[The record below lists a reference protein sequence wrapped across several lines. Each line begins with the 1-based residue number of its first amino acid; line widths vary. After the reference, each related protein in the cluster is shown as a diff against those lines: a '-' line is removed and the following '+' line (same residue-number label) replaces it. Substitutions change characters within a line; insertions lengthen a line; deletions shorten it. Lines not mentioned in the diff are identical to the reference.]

1 MDKTIKKNGMKSL
14 NIKRRDFIKASSIFT
29 IGTFMADNSLAK
41 ILESKEDIFLLI
53 LPDDKLTNTPPV
65 DWAIAELK
73 KALAAKYA
81 SLSIIN
87 KIEQAGDFCIVLG
100 GLNSEFSQRILKQEK
115 IVAFTNPESLCIAQ
129 SKIDGKNILLV
140 TGADKA
146 GLVYSITELAD
157 RIKCLKTNRQ
167 ALEFTEPVIEKPHS
181 KTRSVLR
188 NFSSEL
194 EDKVWFY
201 DKKYWI
207 DYFDLLVYSRIN
219 RFNFS
224 TGMAY
229 NSVQNITDGYMVFPY
244 PFFVDVPGYQVKAKG
259 LSPEERKKNL
269 EILKFIGTETAKRC
283 IQFQF
288 GIWTLAYDW
297 DQGPVSKR
305 SPDATYK
312 TEGLTGETHPDY
324 CRDALVILLKE
335 VPQISG
341 LTFRVH
347 EESGIAQGSKDFW
360 QVQFSALTNCGR
372 KVEIDM
378 HAKNLEARTLQTA
391 IDTGQPI
398 VVSPKFCGEHLGLPY
413 HQASIRDFE
422 MVDTDKLE
430 DTGKGLLVGNRK
442 FTRYGYADFLSD
454 NRNWNIVYRIWP
466 GTQRFLLSGD
476 PTFFAGYGRIADFC
490 GADGFELCEPLSF
503 KGRRGTG
510 ATGGRCGY
518 IDQTLNPRC
527 DFEKYNYFYRTW
539 GRLAYNP
546 VSKAE
551 VWQRSLNYDFG
562 KAADFVKN
570 ALAEVTGI
578 LPLFYTAHAVS
589 ADCATYLPELYRNS
603 FIAKDSDWPNDAAIP
618 KTFGNT
624 SAVDPQLFQ
633 SPNQCAESL
642 LNGEITGK
650 YTPVEVAQWLDNMA
664 KSASKNIQEAKAI
677 LGLSTR
683 QSKFKRVEE
692 DVLILIGMAHFFAAK
707 FRCGVLWRI
716 YTISG
721 DKVAGEKGIEFYE
734 SGRNIWADMAK
745 RALGI
750 YRTDISYGPGG
761 HWNDRI
767 PSFDED
773 IADLKSQ
780 IKCDIIPA
788 NTFDITLINRAV
800 EKVISTPQK
809 PIVKVVHQPAT
820 HFEHGKC
827 LPISIVVTEKPNKV
841 SLYYRHVNQADR
853 WRTVELIANK
863 LTFSGEIPS
872 GYTDHRFPLQYYF
885 EIELSPTLAVLHP
898 TLVNNLAT
906 VPYYTIQAK
915 PKKI

>member
-1 MDKTIKKNGMKSL
+1 MRVSEKVQFNRRNFLKATSLVTISTLLSANSFANVL
-14 NIKRRDFIKASSIFT
+14 ENEET
-29 IGTFMADNSLAK
+29 IS
-41 ILESKEDIFLLI
+41 LLI
-53 LPDDKLTNTPPV
+53 LKDNEFANKPATG
-65 DWAIAELK
+65 WAVNELK
-73 KALAAKYA
+73 TALRNKNIK
-81 SLSIIN
+81 LHIIN
-87 KIEQAGDFCIVLG
+87 KIDEAKNFCIVLSS
-100 GLNSEFSQRILKQEK
+100 LQSSFAKNILAQKK
-115 IVAFTNPESLCIAQ
+115 LLSPEGTEVLCIVET
-129 SKIDGKNILLV
+129 KENKLNILLV
-140 TGADKA
+140 AGTDNT
-146 GLVYSITELAD
+146 GLVYAVTELTD
-157 RIKCLKTNRQ
+157 RVNCLETNRQ
-167 ALEFTEPVIEKPHS
+167 ALEFTEPVIEKPNS

-194 EDKVWFY
+194 EDKPWFY
-201 DKKYWI
+201 DKQYWI
-207 DYFDLLVYSRIN
+207 KYFDLLVYSRIN

-244 PFFVDVPGYQVKAKG
+244 PFFVDVPGYQVKPKG
-259 LSPEERKKNL
+259 LSSEERKKNL

-312 TEGLTGETHPDY
+312 TQGLTDETHPDY
-324 CRDALVILLKE
+324 CRDALAILLKE
-335 VPQISG
+335 VPQING

-347 EESGIAQGSKDFW
+347 EESGIAPGSKDFW
-360 QVQFSALTNCGR
+360 QVQFSAIANCGR

-378 HAKNLEARTLQTA
+378 HAKNMEARTLQTA

-454 NRNWNIVYRIWP
+454 NRTWNVIYRIWP

-476 PTFFAGYGRIADFC
+476 PTFFAAYGRIADFC
-490 GADGFELCEPLSF
+490 GGEGFELCEPLCF

-510 ATGGRCGY
+510 APGGRCGY
-518 IDQTLNPRC
+518 IDETLKPRY

-546 VSKAE
+546 DAKAE
-551 VWQRSLNYDFG
+551 VWQRSLNHDFG
-562 KAADFVKN
+562 KAANSVKA
-570 ALAEVTGI
+570 ALADVTKI
-578 LPLFYTAHAVS
+578 LPLFYNAHAVS
-589 ADCATYLPELYRNS
+589 ADCASYLPELYKNS
-603 FIAKDSDWPNDAAIP
+603 FIGKDSNWPNDAPIP

-642 LNGEITGK
+642 LNGEVTGK
-650 YTPVEVAQWLDNMA
+650 YTPLDVAQWLDDMA
-664 KSASKNIQEAKAI
+664 NSASKNILEAKTI
-677 LGLSTR
+677 LGLNAK
-683 QSKFKRVEE
+683 QPKFRRVEE

-707 FRCGVLWRI
+707 FRSSVLWRI
-716 YTISG
+716 HTLSG
-721 DKVAGEKGIEFYE
+721 DKVAGEKAIAFYE
-734 SGRNIWADMAK
+734 TGRNIWAGMAK
-745 RALGI
+745 KALGV
-750 YRTDISYGPGG
+750 YRTDISYGPSG

-773 IADLKSQ
+773 IADLKSR
-780 IKCDIIPA
+780 IKNNIVPA
-788 NTFDITLINRAV
+788 NKFEIRLVDSAIK
-800 EKVISTPQK
+800 KVTSEPRRPTI
-809 PIVKVVHQPAT
+809 KVAHEQT
-820 HFEHGKC
+820 TYFEHGKP
-827 LPISIVVTEKPNKV
+827 LPISLGLEEKPNKV
-841 SLYYRHVNQADR
+841 ILYYRHVNQAGR
-853 WRTVELIANK
+853 WKTEALSANG
-863 LTFSGEIPS
+863 LTFSGEIS
-872 GYTDHRFPLQYYF
+872 SDYTNHRFPLQYYF
-885 EIELSPTLAVLHP
+885 EIELSSTLAVLHP
-898 TLVNNLAT
+898 TLIDNLAT
-906 VPYYTIQAK
+906 VPYYTVHSKA
-915 PKKI
+915 KKI